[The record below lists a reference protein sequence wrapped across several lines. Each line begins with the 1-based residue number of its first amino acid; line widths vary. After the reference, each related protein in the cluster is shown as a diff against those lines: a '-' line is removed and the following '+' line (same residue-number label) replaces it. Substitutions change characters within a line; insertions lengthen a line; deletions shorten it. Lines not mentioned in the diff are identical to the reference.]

1 MSGTEPDDPDSSE
14 GLGDLCER
22 LTTSRPR
29 PDSAFLDRLTRL
41 LEPSPS
47 GADGQRRVG
56 AQIAAFA
63 VAGLVLLTVAAAVTF
78 L

>member
-1 MSGTEPDDPDSSE
+1 MSGTEHDDVGGPD

-29 PDSAFLDRLTRL
+29 PDSAFLDWLTRL
-41 LEPSPS
+41 LESSPS
-47 GADGQRRVG
+47 GGNRERRVA

-63 VAGLVLLTVAAAVTF
+63 VAGVVLLMVAAAVTF